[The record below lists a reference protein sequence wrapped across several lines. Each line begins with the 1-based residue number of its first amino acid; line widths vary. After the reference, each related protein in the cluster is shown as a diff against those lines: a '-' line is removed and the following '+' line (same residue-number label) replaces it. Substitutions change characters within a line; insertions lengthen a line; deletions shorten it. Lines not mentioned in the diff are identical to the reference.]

1 MRAIRNFFGRL
12 RTSISHLINF
22 LGERT
27 LNWWPVVLAPVV
39 LILAAMVAPIWF
51 TLGLLVGLSIGFLIG
66 TVWRVE

>member
-1 MRAIRNFFGRL
+1 MKSIR
-12 RTSISHLINF
+12 SVIVSVKAAINF
-22 LGERT
+22 LGEYA

-39 LILAAMVAPIWF
+39 LILAVMVAPIWF